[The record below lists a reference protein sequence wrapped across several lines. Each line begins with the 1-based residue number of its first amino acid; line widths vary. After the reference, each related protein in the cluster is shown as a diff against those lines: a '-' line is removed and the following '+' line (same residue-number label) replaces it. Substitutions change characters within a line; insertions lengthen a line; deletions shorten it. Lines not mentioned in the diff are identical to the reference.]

1 MSNTDNNKAGAITN
15 PLQTNNTATM
25 IVGYLAGIA
34 AAKLP
39 WFDFATWNYIIFSIG
54 GVGLAAYTGFINRK
68 TAVVA
73 TVANMPEV
81 SKVEIDKSVAGG
93 TALAEA
99 TPNNVVAK

>member
-1 MSNTDNNKAGAITN
+1 MSNADTNKAPAITN

-25 IVGYLAGIA
+25 IVAYLAGIA

-54 GVGLAAYTGFINRK
+54 GVGLTAYTAFINRK

-81 SKVEIDKSVAGG
+81 NKIELDKSVSGA

-99 TPNNVVAK
+99 TPKEVVAK

>member
-1 MSNTDNNKAGAITN
+1 MSNADNNKAGAITN

-39 WFDFATWNYIIFSIG
+39 WFDFATWNYIIFSVG
-54 GVGLAAYTGFINRK
+54 GIGLAVYTGFINRK

-81 SKVEIDKSVAGG
+81 SKVEIDKNIAGG
-93 TALAEA
+93 AALAEA
-99 TPNNVVAK
+99 TPSNVVAK